1 LTTPQHQ
8 SDLAAIVGS
17 IAGKLPLLIFLS
29 TFVSAIATLYWGQ
42 TVLIPVVGNIAPQLQ
57 KEK

>member
-17 IAGKLPLLIFLS
+17 IAGKLLLIFLS
-29 TFVSAIATLYWGQ
+29 TFVFAIAILYWGQ